1 MYCKETDYY
10 YRDKLCDIIDH
21 LNILEQDILSEIY
34 EREQGGDFD
43 DSILRDM
50 QADINR
56 TLSILNH
63 YRKE

>member
-10 YRDKLCDIIDH
+10 YRDKLCDIIDY

-43 DSILRDM
+43 DNLLKDM
-50 QADINR
+50 QVDITR
-56 TLSILNH
+56 ALSVLNH
-63 YRKE
+63 YRKD